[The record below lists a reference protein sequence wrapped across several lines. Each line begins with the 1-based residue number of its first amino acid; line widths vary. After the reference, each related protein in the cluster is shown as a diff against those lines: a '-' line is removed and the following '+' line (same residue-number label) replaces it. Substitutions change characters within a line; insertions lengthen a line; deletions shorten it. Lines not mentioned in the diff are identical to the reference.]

1 MGLRVKLGWALAVGM
16 EEGPDGAPV
25 VTARD
30 ELRVAARFRIF
41 GYHAAMDADPAERE
55 AVIAAASERAVE
67 AATEL
72 LAQALADHGADVLA
86 VVVGRGVGK
95 IPLEKVLASSQLF
108 HTAEAEILQ
117 RAFVEAA
124 AELGVPSR
132 RVPFVDIEAHPSWEQ
147 IAKLGRAVGAPWRKD
162 HKQAAT
168 AAWMALL
175 DQR

>member
-30 ELRVAARFRIF
+30 ELRVASRFRIF
-41 GYHAAMDADPAERE
+41 GYHAAMDADPTERE
-55 AVIAAASERAVE
+55 AVIAAAGERAVE

-72 LAQALADHGADVLA
+72 LGQALAEDEADVVA
-86 VVVGRGVGK
+86 VVVGRGVGS
-95 IPLEKVLASSQLF
+95 IPLERVLASSGLF
-108 HTAEAEILQ
+108 HTAEAEVLQ
-117 RAFVEAA
+117 RAFVDAA
-124 AELGVPSR
+124 ATLGVPSR
-132 RVPFVDIEAHPSWEQ
+132 RIPFADIEAHHSWEQ

-175 DQR
+175 DHR